1 MTKDVFDDSEDK
13 EVETEES
20 NTEAETEEEE
30 TEESEDESDEDESEE
45 ETDESE
51 EKSEGEE
58 ESETPNDKTAVA
70 EKFIPESRF
79 KAAIANV
86 SNELDETKRKLA
98 QYEGVKIPN
107 KEEDPEGHAVHMKTV
122 MSARIMRQAYPDYD
136 SKVGHFKEMA
146 KRNPML
152 NDIVAASDI
161 PAETAYRI
169 AEEDLEI
176 AKLKEVSKSESWAKF
191 QKWEKEQAKLAKQ
204 NESEKVQKAED
215 GKKVND
221 KLKKVL
227 AVPNLNKATSVT
239 KRLSSKDDDVFAGSA
254 F

>member
-51 EKSEGEE
+51 EESEGEE
-58 ESETPNDKTAVA
+58 ESETPNDKAAAV

-98 QYEGVKIPN
+98 QYETAKVPN

-122 MSARIMRQAYPDYD
+122 MSAHIMRKAYPDYD
-136 SKVGHFKEMA
+136 AKVGHFKEMA
-146 KRNPML
+146 KNNPML
-152 NDIVAASDI
+152 NNIVAASDI

-176 AKLKEVSKSESWAKF
+176 TKLKEVSKSESWAKF
-191 QKWEKEQAKLAKQ
+191 QKWEKEQAKLAKA
-204 NESEKVQKAED
+204 NAPEKEKAE
-215 GKKVND
+215 GSKKVD
-221 KLKKVL
+221 EKLTKVL
-227 AVPNLNKATSVT
+227 RVPNLNKATSVS